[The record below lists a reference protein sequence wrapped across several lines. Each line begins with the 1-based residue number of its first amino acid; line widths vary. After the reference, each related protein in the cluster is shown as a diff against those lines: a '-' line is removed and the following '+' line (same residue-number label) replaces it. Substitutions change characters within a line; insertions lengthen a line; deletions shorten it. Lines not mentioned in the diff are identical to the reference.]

1 MSTIPAPLTLSAFA
15 AHAGTGFAVSGL
27 DGVSLH
33 LSEAVPLNAAAPNES
48 QFSLMFRGPA
58 APLLEQATHVLAHPA
73 MGEFAIFLVPVARDA
88 QGIHYQAIFS

>member
-1 MSTIPAPLTLSAFA
+1 MSTTPAPLTLAAFA
-15 AHAGTGFAVSGL
+15 AQAGTNFAVSGL

-33 LSEAVPLNAAAPNES
+33 LFDAAPLNAAAPNDS

-58 APLLEQATHVLAHPA
+58 APLLEQATHALAHPV